1 MHKRHN
7 DKKMQNSAKRIYIT
21 KMQVYGC
28 ACTRDV
34 KFVRVWKENGFPSN
48 SLSNWYF
55 STHSESSE
63 VKGWAEHLLI
73 LSWVVALFVWEKKPL
88 HSWHINSL
96 LFGTLPLWIKTA
108 VLSLNSFL
116 QLPYDLDERHIQ
128 QQDLSKCFAKIW
140 LALFHAPPTEFNV
153 AVSLERIMSAWSKS
167 VCACW
172 NTHGLSSY
180 ILIQCI
186 LLVWFFNS
194 IWYELGD
201 LLKQKA
207 KFINKGNSIELCWQ
221 LRSCIRAG
229 AFFIWILLLSCLL
242 PGFCFM
248 ARLWNLQ
255 LFLPYHF
262 VWNKIL
268 D

>member
-34 KFVRVWKENGFPSN
+34 KFVRVWKENGFQATVRATDIFLHTLRVLRLKDELN
-48 SLSNWYF
+48 ICWYC
-55 STHSESSE
+55 HE
-63 VKGWAEHLLI
+63 LLRC
-73 LSWVVALFVWEKKPL
+73 SCGEKKPL

-116 QLPYDLDERHIQ
+116 QLPYDLDQRHIQ